1 MDLIIFIPMRKRLK
15 SFSTRDQRKGTSSLK
30 IKDGFVIRRV
40 GDSFVAVATGKA
52 AESFKG
58 MITLNSTAALL
69 WADMQNGLPLDE
81 MVAHLCDEYEVDALR
96 AREDVETLC
105 ADLIDAGIIE

>member
-1 MDLIIFIPMRKRLK
+1 MQIKEGFI
-15 SFSTRDQRKGTSSLK
+15 
-30 IKDGFVIRRV
+30 IRRV